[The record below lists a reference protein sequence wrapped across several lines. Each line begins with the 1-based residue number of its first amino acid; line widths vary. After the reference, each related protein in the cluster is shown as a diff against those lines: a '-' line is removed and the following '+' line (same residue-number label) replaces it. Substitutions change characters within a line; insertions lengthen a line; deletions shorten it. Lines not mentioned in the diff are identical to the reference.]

1 MNKIKR
7 TLMSM
12 IVYLTVFCLTAIFNI
27 QKPFYTNEGNQ
38 SKVVDS
44 ISTKSNPLVEETQE
58 IEIQSFSY
66 SINQTNNQYQEV
78 EATQVD
84 QAETENDQE
93 NNLLSTQTDAA
104 EEVLDASAKVS
115 VQEQSRTAIMAA
127 SSDELSE
134 TTISSSSTESA
145 TSEPEVAKSTD
156 TNVVEE
162 PEPEALYS
170 NIGISVAKSFV
181 NIREKAST
189 ESGVLGKLY
198 RDSAAEILD
207 TEGDWYYVESGS
219 VKGYVNSEYIETG
232 IPDAELIEKYSK
244 LRISVEVDGL
254 NVREEPTTE
263 SKKLTVIY
271 QNETF
276 PVMEIKDDWIK
287 IDITDDNVIGYVKTE
302 FAELLVDFTKAVS
315 KEEEQEILQLQAELR
330 AKKETEVKYRDE
342 VNCSEEDLKLLAC
355 LVHSEAGTQSYEG
368 KLAVAN
374 IVLNRVKSSKYA
386 NTIKGVIYQSGQFS
400 VAASGSLAKQL
411 ANFDNFNSN
420 SQRLSIKAAKAALEG
435 ANNIGSRLYFHSYKA
450 AVKKGYDEKSTSVKF
465 GDHLF
470 W

>member
-12 IVYLTVFCLTAIFNI
+12 IVFLTMFCLTAIFNI
-27 QKPFYTNEGNQ
+27 HLPFYTNEGVRLN
-38 SKVVDS
+38 VNDT
-44 ISTKSNPLVEETQE
+44 ITTKSQALVEETQE

-66 SINQTNNQYQEV
+66 SINQT
-78 EATQVD
+78 VD
-84 QAETENDQE
+84 QYLESNDTPVSQAKTDNDQE
-93 NNLLSTQTDAA
+93 NYLLSTQTDAA
-104 EEVLDASAKVS
+104 EEVLEDSMEVFT
-115 VQEQSRTAIMAA
+115 QEQSRTAIMSAP
-127 SSDELSE
+127 SDELSE
-134 TTISSSSTESA
+134 TSITSSSTENAS
-145 TSEPEVAKSTD
+145 SETEE
-156 TNVVEE
+156 VEE
-162 PEPEALYS
+162 PQPEALYS
-170 NIGISVAKSFV
+170 NIGISVAESFV
-181 NIREKAST
+181 NIREEAST
-189 ESGVLGKLY
+189 EGSVLGKLY

-207 TEGDWYYVESGS
+207 TKGDWYYVESGS
-219 VKGYVNSEYIETG
+219 VKGYVKSEYIKTG
-232 IPDAELIEKYSK
+232 ISDAKLIEKYSK

-276 PVMEIKDDWIK
+276 PVIELKDDWVK
-287 IDITDDNVIGYVKTE
+287 IDITDDNVIGYIKTE
-302 FAELLVDFTKAVS
+302 FAEVLVDFTNAIS
-315 KEEEQEILQLQAELR
+315 KEEEQKILQLEAEAR

-342 VNCSEEDLKLLAC
+342 VNCSAEDIKLLAC

-411 ANFDNFNSN
+411 ANFNNYSSN
-420 SQRLSIKAAKAALEG
+420 SQQLSIKAAKAALEG
-435 ANNIGSRLYFHSYKA
+435 ANNIGSRLYFHTYKS
-450 AVKKGYDEKSTSVKF
+450 AVSKGYDEKSTSVKL

>member
-1 MNKIKR
+1 MNKNKR

-12 IVYLTVFCLTAIFNI
+12 IVFLTVFCLTAIFNI
-27 QKPFYTNEGNQ
+27 QIPFYTNEGDRL
-38 SKVVDS
+38 KADDA
-44 ISTKSNPLVEETQE
+44 ITTKSQALVEGTQE
-58 IEIQSFSY
+58 LEIQSFSY
-66 SINQTNNQYQEV
+66 SINQTDDLYLESNDTPV
-78 EATQVD
+78 S
-84 QAETENDQE
+84 QAKTDNDQE
-93 NNLLSTQTDAA
+93 NYLLSTQTDAA
-104 EEVLDASAKVS
+104 EEVLEDSMEAFT
-115 VQEQSRTAIMAA
+115 QEQSRTAIMSAPF
-127 SSDELSE
+127 DELSE
-134 TTISSSSTESA
+134 TSIASSSIENAS
-145 TSEPEVAKSTD
+145 SETAE
-156 TNVVEE
+156 VEE
-162 PEPEALYS
+162 PQPEALYS
-170 NIGISVAKSFV
+170 NIGISVAESFV
-181 NIREKAST
+181 NIREEAST
-189 ESGVLGKLY
+189 EGSVLGKLY

-207 TEGDWYYVESGS
+207 TKGDWYYVESGS
-219 VKGYVNSEYIETG
+219 VKGYVKSEYIKTG
-232 IPDAELIEKYSK
+232 IPDAELIENYSK

-276 PVMEIKDDWIK
+276 PVIESNEDWVK

-302 FAELLVDFTKAVS
+302 FAELLVDFTNAVS
-315 KEEEQEILQLQAELR
+315 KAEEQKILQLQAEAR

-342 VNCSEEDLKLLAC
+342 VNCSAEDIKLLAC

-411 ANFDNFNSN
+411 ANYNNYSSN

-435 ANNIGSRLYFHSYKA
+435 ANNIGSRLYFHTYKA
-450 AVKKGYDEKSTSVKF
+450 AVRKGYDDKSTSVKL